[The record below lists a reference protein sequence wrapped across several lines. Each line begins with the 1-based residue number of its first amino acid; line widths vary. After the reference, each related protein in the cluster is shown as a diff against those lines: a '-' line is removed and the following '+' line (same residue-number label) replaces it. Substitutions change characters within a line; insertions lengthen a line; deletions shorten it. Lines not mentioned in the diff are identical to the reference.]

1 MAESPSNTRGE
12 KVRFAGGLSAEEF
25 CAQLQSSFRTH
36 WLIAVS
42 IVREP
47 AMAEDVVQEAA
58 LIALGK
64 LADFTPGTNFN
75 AWVGRMVRYVALN
88 HARKERKRRAPSFE
102 SMGDAADAEVA
113 GRVSGSVHAD
123 YRGGLDARIEH
134 ELFAINETARAC
146 LLLRTVEGLS
156 YADIAG
162 LLEIPEGTA
171 MSHVHRTRLV
181 LRERLSDFAPDRA
194 DRRQHPS

>member
-1 MAESPSNTRGE
+1 MAESPGNSREG

-47 AMAEDVVQEAA
+47 ATAEDVVQEAA

-88 HARKERKRRAPSFE
+88 YARKEQKRRAPSYE
-102 SMGDAADAEVA
+102 SMSDAADAEAA
-113 GRVSGSVHAD
+113 GRVSGSAPAGF
-123 YRGGLDARIEH
+123 RGGLDRRIEQ

-171 MSHVHRTRLV
+171 MSHVHRTRVL
-181 LRERLSDFAPDRA
+181 LRERLSDLAPDST
-194 DRRQHPS
+194 DRSQHPS